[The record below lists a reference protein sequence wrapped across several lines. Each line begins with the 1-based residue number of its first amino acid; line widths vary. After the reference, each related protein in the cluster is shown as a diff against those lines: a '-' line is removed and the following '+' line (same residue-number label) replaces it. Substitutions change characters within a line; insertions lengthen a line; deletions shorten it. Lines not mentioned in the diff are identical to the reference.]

1 VELFFKLI
9 EQQLRIKQFYETP
22 ENAVKTLRWIA
33 MSVYIFVV
41 IVYKGLRLEA
51 SSAASAAMVRIGA
64 RSRWLPQ
71 AATAHS
77 STRHTSSRILQRLTV
92 QVGLREPVTS
102 ES

>member
-33 MSVYIFVV
+33 MSVYIFVA

-51 SSAASAAMVRIGA
+51 SLYIDAGPSVTIFKKTIQTAY
-64 RSRWLPQ
+64 PQ
-71 AATAHS
+71 GHPNA
-77 STRHTSSRILQRLTV
+77 ILQ
-92 QVGLREPVTS
+92 
-102 ES
+102 